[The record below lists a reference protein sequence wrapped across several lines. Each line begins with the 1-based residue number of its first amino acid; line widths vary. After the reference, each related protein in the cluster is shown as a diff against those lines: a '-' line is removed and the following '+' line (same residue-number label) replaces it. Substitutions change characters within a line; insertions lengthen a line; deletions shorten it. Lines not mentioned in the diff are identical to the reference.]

1 MSYRSKWITVIA
13 IAFALVE
20 FNPVAQAE
28 QPLDITDY
36 FYATST
42 FLSASPELT
51 IFQTDAKGFVRD
63 NLQNK
68 IFDNLTSHCLRVGR
82 ISAGKLTGTIFTKFT
97 DSDGDF
103 FIIEFTSDAVPA
115 ATAESTWKF
124 IDGSGKW
131 EGITG
136 RGKSQF
142 LFMTLGKQ
150 QMSPTT
156 FQGYLRMTGTFE
168 LKK

>member
-1 MSYRSKWITVIA
+1 MSYRSKWITLIA
-13 IAFALVE
+13 ITFSLVM

-36 FYATST
+36 FYSTATVWP
-42 FLSASPELT
+42 ASPELT
-51 IFQTDAKGFVRD
+51 IFQSDAKGFVRD
-63 NLQNK
+63 NLENK

-82 ISAGKLTGTIFTKFT
+82 ISAGKLTGTTFSKFT

-103 FIIEFTSDAVPA
+103 FMTESTSDAVPA
-115 ATAESTWKF
+115 AAAESTWKF
-124 IDGSGKW
+124 LYGTGKW
-131 EGITG
+131 KGITG
-136 RGKSQF
+136 GGKGEF
-142 LFMTLGKQ
+142 VFMTFGKQ

-156 FQGYLRMTGTFE
+156 FQGYMRMNGTFE